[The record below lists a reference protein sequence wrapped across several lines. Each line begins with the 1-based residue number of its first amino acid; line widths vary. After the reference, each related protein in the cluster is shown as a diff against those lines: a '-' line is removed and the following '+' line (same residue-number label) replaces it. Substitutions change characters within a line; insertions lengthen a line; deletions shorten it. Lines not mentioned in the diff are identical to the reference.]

1 MEYYYPPSMDRVTKE
16 VEFHLEK
23 NKNLAQIFEVYKGIL
38 AVQLDCLDK
47 IKASVILS
55 EKELKEYFRN
65 KKFLMSDQKL
75 EIESK
80 LFREILG
87 SICKAIKKASPEAPE
102 SLLKLSEA
110 EELDEENI
118 QELLQKIA
126 LYNKQELE
134 YFIEEKEIDK
144 KTELNSEIIA
154 FVIFMSLSPFY
165 SANMKEVREKVD
177 FSSWRQSYCPVCGQT
192 AVIAK
197 HRSEDGARVLECW
210 LCHAEWVYPRME
222 CPYCNNS
229 DQKKLRFFYVTGD
242 KARQV
247 HVCEKCKRYLKTIDS
262 KIMEKDVLLDIEA
275 IATSYLDELAKRE
288 GYKPPKGAVVLN

>member
-1 MEYYYPPSMDRVTKE
+1 MECYYPPSMDRVIKE

-38 AVQLDCLDK
+38 AVQLDILDK
-47 IKASVILS
+47 IKTSVNLS
-55 EKELKEYFRN
+55 EEELKEYFRN
-65 KKFLMSDQKL
+65 KKYLMSDQKI
-75 EIESK
+75 EIDSE
-80 LFREILG
+80 LFRKILQ
-87 SICKAIKKASPEAPE
+87 SVCKAIKEASPEAPV
-102 SLLKLSEA
+102 SLLRLSEA
-110 EELDEENI
+110 EVFNEENI
-118 QELLQKIA
+118 QEFLRQIA

-134 YFIEEKEIDK
+134 SFIEEKEIDK
-144 KTELNSEIIA
+144 KTGLDSEIIA

-165 SANMKEVREKVD
+165 SVNMKEVRGKVD

-197 HRSEDGARVLECW
+197 HRNEDGARVLECW

-222 CPYCNNS
+222 CPYCNNN

-247 HVCEKCKRYLKTIDS
+247 HVCEQCKRYLKTIDS
-262 KIMEKDVLLDIEA
+262 KIMEKDALLDIEA
-275 IATSYLDELAKRE
+275 IATSYLDELAKKE
-288 GYKPPKGAVVLN
+288 GYKPPIEMVVLN